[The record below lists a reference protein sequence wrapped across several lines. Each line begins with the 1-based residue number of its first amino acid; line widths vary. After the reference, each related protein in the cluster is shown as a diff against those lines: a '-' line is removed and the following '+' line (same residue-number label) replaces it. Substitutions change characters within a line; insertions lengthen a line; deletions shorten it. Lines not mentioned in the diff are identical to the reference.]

1 MLQIIKNIWQDKH
14 STITGI
20 IGAILVLLGQQ
31 VEAGSIDWKGI
42 AAASLSLII
51 GALTKT
57 KGAKAADDT
66 KKSSGYAK

>member
-1 MLQIIKNIWQDKH
+1 MLQIIRNIWQDKH

-31 VEAGSIDWKGI
+31 VEAGQIDWKGI
-42 AAASLSLII
+42 AAAALSLII

-57 KGAKAADDT
+57 KGAKVADEA
-66 KKSSGYAK
+66 KKGSTYAK